1 MCMMGAV
8 HSRFENVF
16 FLNQTL
22 SGVLCT
28 QYALQAL
35 PGINHRY
42 NVYQVWI
49 DEYNREEMG
58 I

>member
-1 MCMMGAV
+1 MMGAV